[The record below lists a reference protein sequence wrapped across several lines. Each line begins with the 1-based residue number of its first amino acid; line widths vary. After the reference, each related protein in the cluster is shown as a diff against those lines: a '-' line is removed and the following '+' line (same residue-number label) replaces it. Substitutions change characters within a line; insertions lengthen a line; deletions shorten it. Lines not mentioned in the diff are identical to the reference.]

1 VLRCQADVLV
11 GRVLIPTVRLPL
23 HGFREVLGN
32 TAGDTGGGE
41 KYVRSRD
48 DPVGTFDGQRVL
60 DHAHN
65 AVNGSVD
72 AESLFDN
79 LSVQRKAAEV
89 LIVEVL
95 DRAVGVQAK
104 DLLLFLEQVVLDV
117 GSGSKAE
124 QDPADCGRRAVL
136 SGHEQGDHHVGNLT
150 VGNGLAVLVF
160 AVHQVPDHVLFPVS
174 GCGFAR
180 RTPFLDDIHVDL

>member
-1 VLRCQADVLV
+1 
-11 GRVLIPTVRLPL
+11 VRLPL

-32 TAGDTGGGE
+32 TAGDTRRSE
-41 KYVRSRD
+41 KYVRRRNN
-48 DPVGTFDGQRVL
+48 PVGAFDGQRVL

-72 AESLFDN
+72 AKSFFDD
-79 LSVQRKAAEV
+79 LSVEGKAAEV
-89 LIVEVL
+89 LVVEVL
-95 DRAVGVQAK
+95 DGAVGIQAK
-104 DLLLFLEQVVLDV
+104 GLLLFFEQVVLDV

-136 SGHEQGDHHVGNLT
+136 SSHEQGDHHVGDFT
-150 VGNGLAVLVF
+150 VGNSLAVLVF

-174 GCGFAR
+174 GCRFAR
-180 RTPFLDDIHVDL
+180 RAPFLDDIHVDL